1 LGKGQVFMKSSE
13 VFVGIDISKSELEV
27 GLFPESVTWT
37 LSHDD
42 EGVSELIKRLEEA
55 SPALVVMEATGGLER
70 PLQAV
75 LESSGLK
82 CAVVNP
88 RQVRDFAKAL
98 GVLAKT
104 DSIDARVLA
113 RYGHSVRPEARS
125 AKDPHTRELEALLTR
140 RRQLV
145 EMLTAEKN
153 RRRPT
158 SSKRV
163 CKGIQEHIQWM
174 EKRLKEIDTA
184 IRRTVRDLPEWREKD
199 KIIQSIPGAGPVLS
213 VTMLALLPELGA
225 LNRRQIAAL
234 VGVAPFNRD
243 SGKMRGRRS
252 IWGGRASIRSVLYMV
267 ALAATRCNPLIKAFY
282 NRLIQAGK
290 KHKVATTACMRKI
303 LTILN
308 TMVRNGTLW
317 NAQSVKAT

>member
-1 LGKGQVFMKSSE
+1 MKTSE

-27 GLFPESVTWT
+27 GFFPESATWT

-42 EGVSELIKRLEEA
+42 EGVSELIKRLDGA

-70 PLQAV
+70 PLQVV

-113 RYGHSVRPEARS
+113 RYGHSVRPEARP
-125 AKDPHTRELEALLTR
+125 AKDAQTRELEALLTR

-158 SSKRV
+158 ISKRV
-163 CKGIQEHIQWM
+163 RNDIRVHIQWLQ
-174 EKRLKEIDTA
+174 ERLKEIDTD
-184 IRRTVRDLPEWREKD
+184 IRRSIKDIPEWREKD
-199 KIIQSIPGAGPVLS
+199 KIIQSVPGAGPVLS

-243 SGKMRGRRS
+243 SGKMKGRRCV
-252 IWGGRASIRSVLYMV
+252 WGGRASIRSVLYMV
-267 ALAATRCNPLIKAFY
+267 AMSATRCNSLIRVFY
-282 NRLIQAGK
+282 NRLIKAGK

-308 TMVRNGTLW
+308 TMVRNRALW
-317 NAQSVKAT
+317 NAQGVQAA